1 MTTEREEIEL
11 HPAVGEL
18 IVKMRAE
25 LADARVTIDRLL
37 GVIGSHGGEVARL
50 EFALQCEATRH
61 EETRAAVREH
71 LAAEAACD
79 DARTALGEMS
89 LIHDTPDAIRAADEA
104 VTAAALRLISAR
116 KALRKIVEGE

>member
-1 MTTEREEIEL
+1 MSDRDEIEL

-25 LADARVTIDRLL
+25 LADARTTINRLL
-37 GVIGSHGGEVARL
+37 GVIGSHGGETARL
-50 EFALQCEATRH
+50 QCESEATRH
-61 EETRAAVREH
+61 EEALAAVREY
-71 LAAEAACD
+71 LAAEAARD

-104 VTAAALRLISAR
+104 VTASALRLISAR

>member
-1 MTTEREEIEL
+1 
-11 HPAVGEL
+11 
-18 IVKMRAE
+18 MR
-25 LADARVTIDRLL
+25 
-37 GVIGSHGGEVARL
+37 GY
-50 EFALQCEATRH
+50 
-61 EETRAAVREH
+61 

-104 VTAAALRLISAR
+104 VAASSLRLISAR